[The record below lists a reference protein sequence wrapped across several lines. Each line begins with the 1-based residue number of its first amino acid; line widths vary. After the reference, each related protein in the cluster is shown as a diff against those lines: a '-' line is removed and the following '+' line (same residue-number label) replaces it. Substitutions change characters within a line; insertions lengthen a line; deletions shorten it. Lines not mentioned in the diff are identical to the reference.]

1 MKSST
6 MLSLLAIALSMVFVS
21 GVMAQQKPMAP
32 APATAAPAPASQSK
46 LEKFSGVIEKVD
58 PATKEVMVQD
68 KKEKMTFAVG
78 DKAKIMEGKK
88 EMAFSDLKKGE
99 WASVQYTKEGD
110 KLTAE
115 SIRFSAPKSMAKK
128 EETSSGKT
136 MEKAPE
142 KAAPQEKAPE
152 KK

>member
-1 MKSST
+1 MKGST
-6 MLSLLAIALSMVFVS
+6 MLSLFAIVLSMVFVS
-21 GVMAQQKPMAP
+21 GVMAQQKP
-32 APATAAPAPASQSK
+32 AAPAPAAAAPAPAPQSK
-46 LEKFSGVIEKVD
+46 LEKFRGVIEKVD
-58 PATKEVMVQD
+58 PATKEVVVQE
-68 KKEKMTFAVG
+68 KKEKMTFTVG

-99 WASVQYTKEGD
+99 WASVEYTKEGG
-110 KLTAE
+110 KMTAE
-115 SIRFSAPKSMAKK
+115 SISFSAPKSMAKK

-142 KAAPQEKAPE
+142 KAASPEKAPE